1 MYIYTCIYIRIF
13 FHIPSQF
20 LIMQARIPPKLRLL
34 VSEAFESYKLEVQE
48 LSHKDSQVTA
58 QGLEFGRSLQK
69 VVVPLEKIEYGFAY
83 TIVRSSY
90 TPT

>member
-1 MYIYTCIYIRIF
+1 MYVDKHIYTYLLPHPKPIYDYAGAHTAQI
-13 FHIPSQF
+13 
-20 LIMQARIPPKLRLL
+20 ALL